1 MTVGCEGPPLEHGT
15 RRLICR
21 SADPIRALCHTDRPE
36 VESWG
41 TSRLDAVR
49 SMLFPWRPRM
59 HRGFAKRIDK
69 FFAPIL
75 VRLSKL
81 FEDDLGCE
89 RIIFSGHSLG
99 GAAAQGTAFLLT
111 GWLKTLHRKLE
122 ASKSGAA
129 RTLYVPQG
137 AGMSRGLKFEMTDGR
152 LTVNGREVRGMPKK
166 GVKIEVYSF
175 SAPRLGNWQL
185 KKDYERTVSSS
196 FNHVWGTDLVPLVP
210 PWEYEMGWQLRALPM
225 SMKPLELRSRLQ
237 LFRPKTLV
245 ETVTRLHLDV
255 VEA

>member
-1 MTVGCEGPPLEHGT
+1 
-15 RRLICR
+15 
-21 SADPIRALCHTDRPE
+21 
-36 VESWG
+36 
-41 TSRLDAVR
+41 LDAVR
-49 SMLFPWRPRM
+49 SILFPWRPRM

-69 FFAPIL
+69 YFAPIL

-81 FEDDLGCE
+81 FEDDQSCE

-111 GWLKTLHRKLE
+111 GWLETLHRKLG
-122 ASKSGAA
+122 ASKSGASQ
-129 RTLYVPQG
+129 TLYVPQG
-137 AGMSRGLKFEMTDGR
+137 AGMAHGIKFEMVDGR
-152 LTVNGREVRGMPKK
+152 LKRDGKRHDGMPKK

-175 SAPRLGNWQL
+175 SAPRLGNWRL
-185 KKDYERTVSSS
+185 KMDYERTVSSS

-225 SMKPLELRSRLQ
+225 TMNLTLNLTTRLE

-245 ETVTRLHLDV
+245 QTVTRLHLDV